1 MNQNGHK
8 AYANVHG
15 YAFDSIQ
22 NLFDSNKIWFAAA
35 TELPGTDGGII

>member
-1 MNQNGHK
+1 MGIKSMQN
-8 AYANVHG
+8 AHG